1 MNKMKEVDEDLKMWG
16 KTIMNHDITRFA
28 SNPGSPADSPKDAD
42 DVNVS
47 GVNIA
52 LKHLDSPIYL
62 GFGAGAQIKHI
73 FSGIFIN
80 VEITFNIEHY
90 I

>member
-1 MNKMKEVDEDLKMWG
+1 MNKMKEVDEDHKMWG

-52 LKHLDSPIYL
+52 LKHLDSR
-62 GFGAGAQIKHI
+62 I
-73 FSGIFIN
+73 FFLCWAHCWAFIVN
-80 VEITFNIEHY
+80 WFVLN
-90 I
+90 

>member
-1 MNKMKEVDEDLKMWG
+1 MALFEKLMNKMKEVDEDHKMWG

-52 LKHLDSPIYL
+52 LKHLDSPICSD
-62 GFGAGAQIKHI
+62 K
-73 FSGIFIN
+73 
-80 VEITFNIEHY
+80 THY
-90 I
+90 FPGNLFM

>member
-1 MNKMKEVDEDLKMWG
+1 MKEVDEDHKMWG

-73 FSGIFIN
+73 IFRDIYLCRN
-80 VEITFNIEHY
+80 NFQPAQIQR
-90 I
+90 